1 MADDADRLAALR
13 ELPDERDHVLV
24 GAQLIRV
31 RDAAREHERVVFV
44 RLRLLDRPVDLERVS
59 LVEVVPG
66 LHLAVLDR
74 DQLGLRTRLLDR
86 LPRLGQ
92 LDLLDAFGCDEGDL
106 LPL

>member
-1 MADDADRLAALR
+1 MADDADRLPGRSEVAN
-13 ELPDERDHVLV
+13 EGDDVLV
-24 GAQLIRV
+24 RAQLVRV
-31 RDAAREHERVVFV
+31 GDASRKDEAVVV
-44 RLRLLDRPVDLERVS
+44 VDVRLLDRLVDLEGAA
-59 LVEVVPG
+59 LVEVLPG
-66 LHLAVLDR
+66 LHLAALDR